1 MFMDFMEDLKDL
13 RRTVERHSDR
23 LKTIEE
29 NIAKDHRTLEKVS
42 TEVEKMKDEIT
53 IVKNDVKIIKT
64 ESLQTNASIRT
75 LTKWVK
81 AAIGIAIVA
90 FVYSII
96 RNESVA
102 SGIAALTTT
111 ITKLVL

>member
-1 MFMDFMEDLKDL
+1 MDFMEDLKDL

-29 NIAKDHRTLEKVS
+29 NLSKDHSTLNAVKKDVDE
-42 TEVEKMKDEIT
+42 MKSEIT
-53 IVKNDVKIIKT
+53 IVKNDVKAIKT
-64 ESLQTNASIRT
+64 QSEKTNTSIKS

-81 AAIGIAIVA
+81 IAIGVAGVA
-90 FVYSII
+90 FVYSIV

-102 SGIAALTTT
+102 SGIAALTST
-111 ITKLVL
+111 IAKFVI